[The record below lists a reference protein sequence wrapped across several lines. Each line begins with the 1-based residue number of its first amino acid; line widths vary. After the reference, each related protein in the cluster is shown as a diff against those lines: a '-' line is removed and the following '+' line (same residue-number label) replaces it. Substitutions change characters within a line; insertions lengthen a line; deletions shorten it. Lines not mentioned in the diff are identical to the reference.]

1 MGSKHQLAV
10 VMFTDIVGYS
20 ALMQTN
26 EDMALLV
33 AQEHENT
40 VTQVMNQ
47 FNGEVA
53 NFMGDGS
60 LCKLPSITDALDAAL
75 LIQTMC
81 LETNPVIPLRIG
93 IHWGDIIE
101 KDGKIYGDGVNI
113 ASRIESKGTAGSVLF
128 SRGIYDQIRNK
139 SEYQTAYLGNFQ
151 LKNIIEPVAIFALTN
166 LPLTVP
172 KILEV
177 DVETGEKGQSIFPGR
192 GTVFSVIGI
201 IILTIGI
208 LYFIDI
214 FQTKGEMHMSAKEKS
229 IAVLPFTNESDSD
242 DQEYFAKGLSED
254 LIGALS
260 KSKSIKVA
268 ARSSSFSFNKDEM
281 DIRQIGAQLGVASV
295 LDGNVRKTE
304 DVLIINVELV
314 DVSNG
319 FALWNESFEKSP
331 EDIFEIRDD
340 ITKMIVAQLGGEDTE
355 VERIWSP
362 AMENVEAYNLFLR
375 GRHAWN
381 LRTQKSLEAAVGYLE
396 DCIALEPNYVDA
408 LAALADTYAVLG
420 FYDYL
425 PPSEAFQKSRSYAK
439 DVLALDPDMAKAYA
453 TLGYVALYY
462 DWDWSEAEKQ
472 FLLSIEKDP
481 RYEVAHQWYTNF
493 LVAMGRF
500 DEAEKHAER
509 ALTLDPR
516 SLVINAVQGWV
527 SYYARQ
533 YERSILQFN
542 EALKLDENYAITYLF
557 KGSAELMLK
566 HYDDALGSFRKALEL
581 SGETPLNKAYL
592 AIANAY
598 ADNLEE
604 AREIL
609 NDLQTKQDYVP
620 AYEMSKLNLAL
631 GNIDSAIAWLNVAY
645 DQRSHSLAFLQ
656 VDPQLDGLRDHP
668 EFRHLMEKMDFSD

>member
-1 MGSKHQLAV
+1 MEPKHQLAV
-10 VMFTDIVGYS
+10 IMFTDIVGYS
-20 ALMQTN
+20 AMMQKN
-26 EDMALLV
+26 ERLAMV
-33 AQEHENT
+33 AAQTHESI
-40 VTQVMNQ
+40 VAGAMDQ
-47 FNGEVA
+47 FKGQVA

-60 LCKLPSITDALDAAL
+60 LCKLTSITDALDASL
-75 LIQTMC
+75 LIQTKC
-81 LETNPVIPLRIG
+81 LESNPSIPLRIG
-93 IHWGDIIE
+93 IHWGDILE
-101 KDGKIYGDGVNI
+101 TDGKIYGDGVNI
-113 ASRIESKGTAGSVLF
+113 ASRIEGQGIPGSVLF
-128 SRGIYDQIRNK
+128 SKDIYDQIKNK
-139 SEYQTAYLGNFQ
+139 SKYEAHNLGTFA
-151 LKNIIEPVAIFALTN
+151 LKNIQEPVTIFALAN
-166 LPLTVP
+166 APLKVPRVLPEKTPTTSKP
-172 KILEV
+172 K
-177 DVETGEKGQSIFPGR
+177 
-192 GTVFSVIGI
+192 SVSSRSR
-201 IILTIGI
+201 IILSILGI
-208 LYFIDI
+208 LMLVVVAFYLFGVFPTSQVVSNAVD
-214 FQTKGEMHMSAKEKS
+214 ERS
-229 IAVLPFTNESDSD
+229 IAVLPFTNEGNDDS
-242 DQEYFAKGLSED
+242 QEYFAKGLSED

-268 ARSSSFSFNKDEM
+268 ARSSSFSFKKDEM

-295 LDGNVRKTE
+295 LDGSVRKTE
-304 DVLIINVELV
+304 DVLIVNVELV

-331 EDIFEIRDD
+331 DDIFEIRDD
-340 ITKMIVAQLGGEDTE
+340 ITKMIIAQLGGEDAE
-355 VERIWSP
+355 IERIWSP

-381 LRTQKSLEAAVGYLE
+381 LRTRNSLEAAVGYLQ

-439 DVLALDPDMAKAYA
+439 DVLALDPEMAKAYA

-516 SLVINAVQGWV
+516 SLIINAVQGWV

-542 EALKLDENYAITYLF
+542 EALKLDENYALTYLF

-566 HYDDALGSFRKALEL
+566 HYDDALSSFQKAMEL

-604 AREIL
+604 AGEML

-631 GNIDSAIAWLNVAY
+631 GNLDRAISWLTVAY

-656 VDPQLDGLRDHP
+656 VDPQLDGLRDYP
-668 EFRHLMEKMDFSD
+668 QFQELLEKMNFD